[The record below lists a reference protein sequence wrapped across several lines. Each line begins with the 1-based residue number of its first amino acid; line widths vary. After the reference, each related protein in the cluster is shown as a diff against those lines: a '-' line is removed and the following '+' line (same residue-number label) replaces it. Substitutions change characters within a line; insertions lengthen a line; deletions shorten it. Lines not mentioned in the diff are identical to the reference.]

1 MTLSQLL
8 FSSIVDDDK
17 SSTGPSPLLLEIDDD
32 DIRGDDDDEGDE
44 NNNDDGSTPLLLLVT
59 GANNRGVVVVGGG
72 GVTKALQLQ
81 HEKIGNSA
89 AATAEASRR
98 RPVLRLADIAGMLIN
113 YYDSHSSA
121 WIHPIVA
128 GCWIGAAGRRL
139 HPRVRDAT
147 RHVLVAWLYPV
158 SRHFRLNRLPAVFA
172 TESLPRVGTNCTTSS
187 SLDNRHSDPRC
198 FDIYLTFPPKR
209 SMDKGCVF
217 VKGYYELKCSCRLR
231 AEIRN
236 FKLLFQ
242 KSDKQKNLP
251 LQRLKVGSVRHLDNI

>member
-1 MTLSQLL
+1 VTLSQLL

-59 GANNRGVVVVGGG
+59 GANNRGVIVVGCG
-72 GVTKALQLQ
+72 GVTNALQLQ

-89 AATAEASRR
+89 AAAAEASRR

-121 WIHPIVA
+121 WIHLMVA

-139 HPRVRDAT
+139 LHPRVREPHAPRT
-147 RHVLVAWLYPV
+147 WLYPV
-158 SRHFRLNRLPAVFA
+158 SRHFCLNLLPAIFA

-187 SLDNRHSDPRC
+187 LSTIDTLIPDAS
-198 FDIYLTFPPKR
+198 T
-209 SMDKGCVF
+209 ST
-217 VKGYYELKCSCRLR
+217 
-231 AEIRN
+231 
-236 FKLLFQ
+236 
-242 KSDKQKNLP
+242 
-251 LQRLKVGSVRHLDNI
+251 